1 MGEVEKTREELL
13 MEWKEQKAMRGGSS
27 LRNVTNNSSKGASLH
42 PTKPSVTF
50 AEPHVFEDKE
60 NPAIVE
66 TAAEVAKPAIESTPA
81 SLRKAAL
88 PAPHREHME
97 QQFDLLQGRL
107 HAIKRDS
114 RRPSISGVPPGAHNG
129 AAMPTPTSI
138 RPVENSPAASQPIGG
153 LAAKLESLKR
163 EAVRPSFASAGQ
175 AQVQFEAAGHYDMQA
190 LSRLAQQL
198 FGDKEFSAL
207 CEKGM
212 KAELTRSKDGATEE
226 TKIKELAGKITLII
240 G

>member
-1 MGEVEKTREELL
+1 
-13 MEWKEQKAMRGGSS
+13 MEWKEQKALRGGSS
-27 LRNVTNNSSKGASLH
+27 LRNVTNNSAGVAPLN

-60 NPAIVE
+60 NPSIVE
-66 TAAEVAKPAIESTPA
+66 PPMKVAKSAVGSTPA

-114 RRPSISGVPPGAHNG
+114 RRPSISGIPLGAHNG
-129 AAMPTPTSI
+129 VAVPAPVAI
-138 RPVENSPAASQPIGG
+138 GPVENSPAASQPIGG

-175 AQVQFEAAGHYDMQA
+175 AQDQF
-190 LSRLAQQL
+190 
-198 FGDKEFSAL
+198 
-207 CEKGM
+207 
-212 KAELTRSKDGATEE
+212 
-226 TKIKELAGKITLII
+226 
-240 G
+240 

>member
-1 MGEVEKTREELL
+1 MGEAGKTREELL
-13 MEWKEQKAMRGGSS
+13 AEWKEQKSMRGGSS
-27 LRNVTNNSSKGASLH
+27 LRNLTNNPAGGATNH
-42 PTKPSVTF
+42 PGKPSVTF
-50 AEPHVFEDKE
+50 AEPEVFEDKE
-60 NPAIVE
+60 NPEPV
-66 TAAEVAKPAIESTPA
+66 VKPVIGATPV

-88 PAPHREHME
+88 PAPHREQME

-114 RRPSISGVPPGAHNG
+114 RRPSISGIPLGAHNA
-129 AAMPTPTSI
+129 AAMPTPTSL
-138 RPVENSPAASQPIGG
+138 RPSEEPAAAPQPIDG

-163 EAVRPSFASAGQ
+163 EAVRPSFASAGG
-175 AQVQFEAAGHYDMQA
+175 AQVQFEAAGQYDMQA

-212 KAELTRSKDGATEE
+212 KAELTRSKDGATDE
-226 TKIKELAGKITLII
+226 TKIKELAGTLIGI
-240 G
+240 IRYIIRL